1 MTSIFIIIYSL
12 ISILIVKS
20 LLKKNIKEFLIL
32 FGILFSISP
41 LMQYVIFPEYKTV
54 EGYRDLSINRI
65 FFEYVNTFIL
75 LIAHTVFKT
84 VRLKTRVLK
93 KFRILIFIWIF
104 FNFLSVFNS
113 IDFVRSFNGFIM
125 VVINP
130 ILFVRLFNNK
140 K

>member
-20 LLKKNIKEFLIL
+20 LLEKNIKEFLIL

-41 LMQYVIFPEYKTV
+41 LMQYVIFPEYKTA

-75 LIAHTVFKT
+75 LIAYTVFKT
-84 VRLKTRVLK
+84 VRSKTKIFRRFRVL
-93 KFRILIFIWIF
+93 IFCWIF
-104 FNFLSVFNS
+104 FNCVMRKYLTSKS
-113 IDFVRSFNGFIM
+113 S
-125 VVINP
+125 P
-130 ILFVRLFNNK
+130 Q
-140 K
+140 